1 MSTTPSISPC
11 TPSNQP
17 LAPYISQICGT
28 SPTPP
33 ATPPRPKRPNPHPD
47 DLAYECNQTGD
58 DHRDNKLTFF
68 KLITLA
74 SRLAQILQQL
84 PSDYYHTWT
93 PYSSRVSDA
102 TRLLR
107 QDTRKYRARISGG
120 TPYCAKADP
129 VKRNTIIRALTLF
142 FLGGIHAAQ
151 YLEHDTDSRVA
162 WIIQLNMSACWI
174 KSNWERD
181 MSRQMICLMKQ
192 RVGDIRLI
200 CRLEVVSSVVFNS
213 YFLMLFARRD
223 CEDLKAEM
231 RSMGVESFSWYE
243 ISVHRK
249 AFFLKSRE

>member
-1 MSTTPSISPC
+1 MSTTPLVSPC
-11 TPSNQP
+11 TPSDRP
-17 LAPYISQICGT
+17 LARYISQICGT

-33 ATPPRPKRPNPHPD
+33 PTPQRPKRLNRPNPHLD
-47 DLAYECNQTGD
+47 YECNQTGD
-58 DHRDNKLTFF
+58 DHKDNKLPFL
-68 KLITLA
+68 KLVTLS

-93 PYSSRVSDA
+93 PYSSRVADA

-120 TPYCAKADP
+120 TAYCGKTDP
-129 VKRNTIIRALTLF
+129 VKRNTIVRALTLF

-162 WIIQLNMSACWI
+162 WIIQLNTSACWI
-174 KSNWERD
+174 KSDWERD
-181 MSRQMICLMKQ
+181 ISRQMICLMKQ
-192 RVGDIRLI
+192 GDGDMRQI

-231 RSMGVESFSWYE
+231 RSMGVEGFSWYE

-249 AFFLKSRE
+249 AFFLKSKQ